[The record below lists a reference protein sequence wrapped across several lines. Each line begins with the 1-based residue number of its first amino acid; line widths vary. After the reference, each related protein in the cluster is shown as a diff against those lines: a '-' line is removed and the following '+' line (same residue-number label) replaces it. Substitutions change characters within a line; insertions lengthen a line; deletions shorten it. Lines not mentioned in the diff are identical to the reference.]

1 MLMLFLSQSFTVL
14 LPRVQHLN
22 SQSLPVSLL
31 HLLLGFPVYRYCFFL
46 ITFFGESSDCLL
58 IVSVQRSFS
67 PFLLSL
73 SVSSCDHKH
82 FCSFFRS
89 LSSSFFFFEAP
100 AVL

>member
-31 HLLLGFPVYRYCFFL
+31 HLLLGFPVYRYSFFL

-67 PFLLSL
+67 PFYSLCLCPLVTINTFVLSFVLYLL
-73 SVSSCDHKH
+73 
-82 FCSFFRS
+82 FF
-89 LSSSFFFFEAP
+89 LEAP